1 MSLPNLTIPFELPI
15 DIPLLVHPAVV
26 HFVIAIP
33 IVILMI
39 EIINLG
45 FKKRALSFLSLF
57 LMVVVAVAMSAAYFT
72 GSVDGKEAYS
82 LLVSEGQ
89 AELKEHKLLGI
100 YLVYGSLV
108 MIFLKLLF
116 MAFSKIV
123 ARLFFLLIL
132 IGFIAVTLKQG
143 KDGGELV
150 YEYGANN
157 KAVST
162 VNDKLDDLQEE
173 YDELE
178 EESKNSEAETKLKE
192 LQDKYDALV
201 KSSKESTEKKEEV
214 IVDTSKTE
222 PKEAVVEKIEDNK
235 TEVSDSNDSNGS

>member
-1 MSLPNLTIPFELPI
+1 MSLPNITIPFELPV
-15 DIPLLVHPAVV
+15 DIPLLVHPAIV

-33 IVILMI
+33 IVILLI

-45 FKKRALSFLSLF
+45 LKKRTLSFLSLS
-57 LMVVVAVAMSAAYFT
+57 LMIIVAVAMSVAYFT
-72 GSVDGKEAYS
+72 GTVDGKEAYS

-100 YLVYGSLV
+100 YLVYASLA
-108 MIFLKLLF
+108 MIALKLLF
-116 MAFSKIV
+116 MLFSQVV
-123 ARLFFLLIL
+123 ARLFFIVLL

-157 KAVST
+157 QAVT
-162 VNDKLDDLQEE
+162 AIEEKLDELQDE

-178 EESKNSEAETKLKE
+178 EESKNASQNSEAETKLKE
-192 LQDKYDALV
+192 LQEKYDALV
-201 KSSKESTEKKEEV
+201 KSQTKEVTVETTE
-214 IVDTSKTE
+214 SKTE
-222 PKEAVVEKIEDNK
+222 EN
-235 TEVSDSNDSNGS
+235 TTQSTDSNGS